1 MADILLHDYWR
12 SSAAYRVRIAL
23 NIKGLPYRQHSV
35 HLVRDG
41 GEQKKP
47 DYLTV
52 NPQGLVPALQVD
64 GLTITQ
70 SLVIME
76 WLEEQ
81 YPQPAL
87 LPGQPAE
94 KAWVRALAQVVAC
107 DIHPLNNLRVMSW
120 LKDDA
125 NGAMDDE
132 TFTQWYQHWIKA
144 GFRAIETQLESSPF
158 SGLCCYG
165 DAPGY
170 ADACLIP
177 QMYNAE
183 RFACDLEGFPRI
195 RTITEYCR
203 KLPAF
208 LNALPENQPDAITS

>member
-1 MADILLHDYWR
+1 MAEILLYDYWR

-23 NIKGLPYRQHSV
+23 NIKGLRYQQRSV

-41 GEQKKP
+41 GEQKKSE
-47 DYLTV
+47 YLAV

-70 SLVIME
+70 SLAILE

-87 LPGQPAE
+87 LPVQAAE
-94 KAWVRALAQVVAC
+94 RAWVRALAQIVAA

-125 NGAMDDE
+125 NGAMDNK
-132 TFTQWYQHWIKA
+132 TFMQWYHHWIKA
-144 GFRAIETQLESSPF
+144 GFRVIESQLENSPF

-165 DAPGY
+165 DVPGY

-183 RFACDLEGFPRI
+183 RFACDLQEFPRI